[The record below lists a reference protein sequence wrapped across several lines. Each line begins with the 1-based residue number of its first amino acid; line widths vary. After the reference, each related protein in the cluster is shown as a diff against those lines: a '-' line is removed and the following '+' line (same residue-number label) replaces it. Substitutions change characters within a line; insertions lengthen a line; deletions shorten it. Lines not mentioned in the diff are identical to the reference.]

1 MGIKTFCKLYFHSC
15 NDLDVMKKDL
25 SVNVLATLKELKLL
39 LSCALHLND
48 RNKLQVWLKKMELK

>member
-1 MGIKTFCKLYFHSC
+1 
-15 NDLDVMKKDL
+15 MKKDL